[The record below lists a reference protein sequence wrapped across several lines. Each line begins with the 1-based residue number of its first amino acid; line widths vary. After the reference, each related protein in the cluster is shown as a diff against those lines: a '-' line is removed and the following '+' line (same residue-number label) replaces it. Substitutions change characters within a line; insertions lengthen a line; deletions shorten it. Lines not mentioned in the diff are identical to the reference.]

1 MIDVTEQLTDE
12 RTEPQQAAPRADE
25 PRPVRGARA
34 RWVVLGVLV
43 VLIVASLSY
52 LGVRIGQGSGSLG
65 DRFTQAFEPT
75 QSSLAEERDA
85 AMSQAR
91 QFALRVN
98 TYGPDMLQGKSMP
111 AYRAQVEPVIT
122 DKLKAQFDQSAV
134 LADATV
140 AQNGLKRTCDVYA
153 TGVAAIDE
161 DTATVLVAGDFTF
174 SYPKTKGSKQ
184 YVRAADE
191 LFRWEVQL
199 DKVNGTW
206 LVDSFGPAESGKVAT
221 GTSGT
226 TGAQ

>member
-1 MIDVTEQLTDE
+1 MTEQLTDE
-12 RTEPQQAAPRADE
+12 RTEPRQTAPRAAA
-25 PRPVRGARA
+25 PVRGARA
-34 RWVVLGVLV
+34 RWAVLGVLV
-43 VLIVASLSY
+43 VLIVASVGY
-52 LGVRIGQGSGSLG
+52 LGVRVGQGSGSLG
-65 DRFTQAFEPT
+65 DRFGQAFHPT
-75 QSSLAEERDA
+75 QSSLAEDRDA

-122 DKLKAQFDQSAV
+122 DKLKAQFEQSAV

-140 AQNGLKRTCDVYA
+140 AQNGLKRTCDVFA
-153 TGVAAIDE
+153 TGVAAIDD

-174 SYPKTKGSKQ
+174 AYPKSKGSQQ

-199 DKVNGTW
+199 DKVDGTW
-206 LVDSFGPAESGKVAT
+206 LVDSFGPAESGNAT
-221 GTSGT
+221 GGSGS
-226 TGAQ
+226 TGTPGATGGQ

>member
-1 MIDVTEQLTDE
+1 VTEQLTDE
-12 RTEPQQAAPRADE
+12 RTEPQQTAPRRDD
-25 PRPVRGARA
+25 PRPVHTSRG
-34 RWVVLGVLV
+34 RWIVLAVLLA
-43 VLIVASLSY
+43 LIVASLGY
-52 LGVRIGQGSGSLG
+52 LGVRIGQGEGGLAN
-65 DRFTQAFEPT
+65 RFSQAFHPT
-75 QSSLAEERDA
+75 QSALAADRDA

-98 TYGPDMLQGKSMP
+98 TYGPDLLQGKAMP

-122 DKLKAQFDQSAV
+122 DKLKADFDQSAT

-140 AQNGLKRTCDVYA
+140 AANGLKRTCDVYA
-153 TGVAAIDE
+153 TGVAAIDA

-174 SYPKTKGSKQ
+174 SYPKRPGSKQ

-199 DKVNGTW
+199 DKVDGTW
-206 LVDSFGPAESGKVAT
+206 LVDAFGPAESGKVST

-226 TGAQ
+226 PGAQ

>member
-1 MIDVTEQLTDE
+1 VTEQLTHE
-12 RTEPQQAAPRADE
+12 RTEPQQTAPPRED

-43 VLIVASLSY
+43 ALIVASLGY
-52 LGVRIGQGSGSLG
+52 LGVRIGQGEGSLG
-65 DRFTQAFEPT
+65 NRVSQAFHPT
-75 QSSLAEERDA
+75 QSSLSTDRDA

-98 TYGPDMLQGKSMP
+98 TYGPDMLQGKTMP

-122 DKLKAQFDQSAV
+122 DKLKAQFDQSAT

-140 AQNGLKRTCDVYA
+140 AENGLERTCDVYA
-153 TGVAAIDE
+153 TGVAAIDAS
-161 DTATVLVAGDFTF
+161 TATVLVAGDFTF
-174 SYPKTKGSKQ
+174 SYPKHPGSKQ

-199 DKVNGTW
+199 DKVDGTW
-206 LVDSFGPAESGKVAT
+206 LVDSFGPAESGKVST
-221 GTSGT
+221 TSGT